1 MNNPSNPSNPAASE
15 PLVAQ
20 AKVLARQLRQAAW
33 NAGYADGC
41 ESERRQDVTSK
52 REDDALLACLTAID
66 ALATPVHQAAEPA
79 PADKLRAEMQT
90 LGYSDT
96 AINAMGDSTTM
107 MQRAIDARKMLMAA
121 EPAPKMRVREWR
133 AAQEAKS

>member
-1 MNNPSNPSNPAASE
+1 MTQPNPAASE
-15 PLVAQ
+15 PLVAEPIR
-20 AKVLARQLRQAAW
+20 K
-33 NAGYADGC
+33 
-41 ESERRQDVTSK
+41 
-52 REDDALLACLTAID
+52 LLAEVLLFFHDCSDSIRCID
-66 ALATPVHQAAEPA
+66 RVVDLEERIGAALAAPAHQAAEPA